1 MARDNA
7 PVPHTC
13 PMIDRVIYAINS
25 VEWEDNYWSKDDLI
39 DLMEDIRS
47 ANSTLRNWGNEK
59 HLECNELEDKI
70 YDLENDLKYKAEEI
84 ETLNNEINEL
94 EMVVSKLENEI
105 YEFSSNN

>member
-13 PMIDRVIYAINS
+13 PMIDKVISAINS

-70 YDLENDLKYKAEEI
+70 YDLEYDLKYKAEEI
-84 ETLNNEINEL
+84 ETLNNKINEL

-105 YEFSSNN
+105 YELSSNN